1 VHFTSQSARAI
12 GALKFV
18 ARLNEQLAPIHRTEP
33 NMAPQASKP
42 QPSSRS
48 TPAAEPERTGAGE
61 QHVMP
66 GAERISDAE
75 LAKRRAEQPL
85 KSKAEQKPADE
96 GLFSDQ
102 SKQADL
108 FDRSSLYRSSRCR

>member
-1 VHFTSQSARAI
+1 
-12 GALKFV
+12 
-18 ARLNEQLAPIHRTEP
+18 
-33 NMAPQASKP
+33 MAPQTSKP

-48 TPAAEPERTGAGE
+48 TPAGEPERTGAGE

-108 FDRSSLYRSSRCR
+108 FDPAIVSWGHRGDQ

>member
-1 VHFTSQSARAI
+1 MHFTSQSPRAI
-12 GALKFV
+12 GSLKFV

-48 TPAAEPERTGAGE
+48 TPAAEPGRTGAGE

-102 SKQADL
+102 SKHADL
-108 FDRSSLYRSSRCR
+108 FDPAIVVPLRRE

>member
-1 VHFTSQSARAI
+1 VHFTSQSPRAI

-18 ARLNEQLAPIHRTEP
+18 ARLNKQLAPIHRTEP

-48 TPAAEPERTGAGE
+48 TSAAEPERTGTGE

-66 GAERISDAE
+66 GAERISNAE

-85 KSKAEQKPADE
+85 KSKVEQKPADE

-108 FDRSSLYRSSRCR
+108 FVPAIVVPLRRE